1 MRDGFRAPGADFD
14 VFEHDMVPRK
24 PGVKSLIKKAF
35 RRRERNWLK
44 RRIGAEVAESVRES
58 YPG

>member
-14 VFEHDMVPRK
+14 VFEHGMVPKK
-24 PGVKSLIKKAF
+24 PGLMSRHKKDF

-44 RRIGAEVAESVRES
+44 RRIGAEVAEAIRES